1 MLCAVCILILVNYG
15 PIMCITSLFLF
26 SRYRK
31 AVVVMVYKLL
41 TREIPLKCIAVNCVT
56 LTIIAKNTP
65 KHMRSFALFLLNI
78 MIWNF
83 AANLILVVAH
93 PFPMHPL
100 VCFRLDGLCGLIFEI
115 EIIGHV
121 VFGLIL
127 LIVVNVATAIF
138 ISFQFRFTAIAC
150 QRYTA
155 HIRPKWA
162 YIYCFGL
169 HSIFSV
175 IFVAFYQ
182 SWTMSMA
189 SYPGKIE
196 DAEDL
201 FCFAPERL
209 DRFLFLAYFFIFIFL
224 IVSGVIL
231 FVFLSFLQL
240 HKNKKIIKEK
250 TLQMQKV
257 LLWNLII
264 LAAIPITLG
273 GLPLLIA
280 ISSVFFHDI
289 PFGQLLCA
297 VCMLVLVNYGPIMCI
312 TSLLLFRKYK
322 QAVVVVVYKLLKKEI
337 PSKWLGSIATAT
349 PSQFRTVTTG
359 VVPVNPA
366 STVMH
371 KCCIA
376 VSVIK
381 PSPLQDNWIQEK
393 QTRPMRKVTFV
404 D

>member
-1 MLCAVCILILVNYG
+1 
-15 PIMCITSLFLF
+15 
-26 SRYRK
+26 
-31 AVVVMVYKLL
+31 
-41 TREIPLKCIAVNCVT
+41 
-56 LTIIAKNTP
+56 
-65 KHMRSFALFLLNI
+65 
-78 MIWNF
+78 
-83 AANLILVVAH
+83 
-93 PFPMHPL
+93 
-100 VCFRLDGLCGLIFEI
+100 
-115 EIIGHV
+115 
-121 VFGLIL
+121 
-127 LIVVNVATAIF
+127 
-138 ISFQFRFTAIAC
+138 
-150 QRYTA
+150 
-155 HIRPKWA
+155 
-162 YIYCFGL
+162 
-169 HSIFSV
+169 
-175 IFVAFYQ
+175 
-182 SWTMSMA
+182 MA

-312 TSLLLFRKYK
+312 TSYSSFENISRLL
-322 QAVVVVVYKLLKKEI
+322 
-337 PSKWLGSIATAT
+337 
-349 PSQFRTVTTG
+349 
-359 VVPVNPA
+359 
-366 STVMH
+366 
-371 KCCIA
+371 
-376 VSVIK
+376 
-381 PSPLQDNWIQEK
+381 
-393 QTRPMRKVTFV
+393 
-404 D
+404 